1 MVIWSH
7 LSCNLKA
14 MERKNIGVIGIG
26 RIGEVHLCHLVQ
38 SAQVNVTYLVDIEPV
53 HGKIR
58 NLVKQYGLQ
67 NVKVINTEEV
77 THMLS
82 DKLLDAVLICSPVFG
97 KPHKKSELVKFALQ
111 AGKHVFCEKP
121 VDLDPSVVEECFKLA
136 EDHRKTLQCGFDK
149 RFDISIRKMYDKIK
163 AGDLGELRMIK
174 LVAREL
180 PAWINA
186 DYLKSSGGI
195 VVDSAI
201 HELDLICWL
210 SGERP
215 ESAVCFGHAK
225 NPMFKECNDVECAMI
240 MLKFPS
246 GLVGYI
252 ENVRGVPYGYDQRFE
267 VLGEKGMLC
276 IENPSTT
283 HLQLWNEDG
292 RLLDTIE
299 QNGLPRFYEAYR
311 MEKQHFID
319 VINGQASCEVLPDEV
334 IFNSKLTQY
343 CTKSLRTG
351 TIVNIP

>member
-1 MVIWSH
+1 
-7 LSCNLKA
+7 

-38 SAQVNVTYLVDIEPV
+38 SGQVNVTYLVDIEPV

-77 THMLS
+77 TDMLS

-121 VDLDPSVVEECFKLA
+121 VDLDPSVVEECYKLA
-136 EDHRKTLQCGFDK
+136 EDHGKTLQCGFDK

-163 AGDLGELRMIK
+163 AGDLGKLRMIK

-186 DYLKSSGGI
+186 EYLKSSGGI

-215 ESAVCFGHAK
+215 ESAVCFGHST
-225 NPMFKECNDVECAMI
+225 NPMFKECYDVECAMI

-267 VLGEKGMLC
+267 VLGDKGMLC

-299 QNGLPRFYEAYR
+299 QNGLPRYYEAYR